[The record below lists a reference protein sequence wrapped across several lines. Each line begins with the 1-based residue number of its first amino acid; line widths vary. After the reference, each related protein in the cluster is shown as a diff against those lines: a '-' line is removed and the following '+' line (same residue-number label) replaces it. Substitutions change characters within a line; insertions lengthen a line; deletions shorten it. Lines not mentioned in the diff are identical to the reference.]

1 MTTQEKLD
9 NQIDNAL
16 HPERNGLLVKE
27 GIAEGASHEW
37 LVKREIKKLID
48 SAKRE
53 AELEWQIDQTTELAR
68 QNFMYRCL
76 YGEAP
81 LEYKGVN
88 TLIAYQTYREGD
100 DFRKNFARYV
110 EQLAALLE
118 QSEESI

>member
-1 MTTQEKLD
+1 MSTQEKLD

-53 AELEWQIDQTTELAR
+53 GAIEELTRLDIAAHSDDYKVDVVY
-68 QNFMYRCL
+68 FD
-76 YGEAP
+76 EA
-81 LEYKGVN
+81 
-88 TLIAYQTYREGD
+88 AYIRNRLPQ
-100 DFRKNFARYV
+100 
-110 EQLAALLE
+110 LE
-118 QSEESI
+118 QSEESE

>member
-1 MTTQEKLD
+1 MSSTQEKLD

-53 AELEWQIDQTTELAR
+53 ELIKIHTFHEGR
-68 QNFMYRCL
+68 FMTIEDRIK
-76 YGEAP
+76 E
-81 LEYKGVN
+81 
-88 TLIAYQTYREGD
+88 
-100 DFRKNFARYV
+100 
-110 EQLAALLE
+110 LE

>member
-1 MTTQEKLD
+1 MSSTQEKLD

-53 AELEWQIDQTTELAR
+53 ELIKIHTFHEGR
-68 QNFMYRCL
+68 FMTIEDRIK
-76 YGEAP
+76 E
-81 LEYKGVN
+81 
-88 TLIAYQTYREGD
+88 
-100 DFRKNFARYV
+100 
-110 EQLAALLE
+110 LE
-118 QSEESI
+118 QSEESV

>member
-1 MTTQEKLD
+1 MSSTQEKLD

-53 AELEWQIDQTTELAR
+53 GAIEELRNLPSERHETNGWCDTGFFIDSEDRWERIKQ
-68 QNFMYRCL
+68 
-76 YGEAP
+76 
-81 LEYKGVN
+81 
-88 TLIAYQTYREGD
+88 
-100 DFRKNFARYV
+100 
-110 EQLAALLE
+110 LE